1 MPLMGWALNIGEG
14 TFKCFATTKC
24 KAMCFDLLHKIKVI
38 AQKTVFLF
46 N

>member
-24 KAMCFDLLHKIKVI
+24 KAMSFDLLHKIKVI